1 MKTGKPT
8 WWDDAFTALS
18 QDEILGAVVRSYPN
32 ESLVGK
38 GDLFSTLIRSIVGQ
52 QISVIAADAVWGR
65 LVELVG
71 VITPNEIRKH
81 TPEVL
86 ATCGLSRPKSS
97 YIHGLALE
105 SKALL
110 LHDWNEPSDDELLKH
125 FIQFRGVGPWTA
137 EMILIFTLMRPD
149 IFSIGDIGL
158 IRAVQQLVPEADTK
172 EKVLEISK
180 RWAPYRTAASW
191 YLWRMLD
198 PVPVEY

>member
-18 QDEILGAVVRSYPN
+18 QDEIIGAVVRSYPN

-81 TPEVL
+81 TPEEL

>member
-32 ESLVGK
+32 ESLNGR

-65 LVELVG
+65 LVECIGEV
-71 VITPNEIRKH
+71 TPDAIRAH
-81 TPEVL
+81 SPEEL
-86 ATCGLSRPKSS
+86 ASCGLSRPKSS
-97 YIHGLALE
+97 YIYGLALE

-110 LHDWNEPSDDELLKH
+110 LQDWNGHTDEELLKH
-125 FIQFRGVGPWTA
+125 FTQFRGVGPWTA

-149 IFSIGDIGL
+149 VFSIGDISL

-172 EKVLEISK
+172 EKVLRIST
-180 RWAPYRTAASW
+180 RWAPYRTAACW

>member
-18 QDEILGAVVRSYPN
+18 QDEIIGAVVRSYPN

>member
-1 MKTGKPT
+1 METGKPT
-8 WWDDAFTALS
+8 WWDDANAMLS
-18 QDEILGAVVRSYPN
+18 QDEIIGAVVRSYPN
-32 ESLVGK
+32 ESLIGK
-38 GDLFSTLIRSIVGQ
+38 GNLFSTLIRSIVGQ

-71 VITPNEIRKH
+71 EITPEHILKH
-81 TPEVL
+81 TPEEL
-86 ATCGLSRPKSS
+86 ASCGLSRPRSS

-105 SKALL
+105 SEALIL
-110 LHDWNEPSDDELLKH
+110 ENWNEPSDEELLKH

-137 EMILIFTLMRPD
+137 EMILIFTLMRQD

-180 RWAPYRTAASW
+180 RWAPYRTAATW

-198 PVPVEY
+198 PVAVEY

>member
-1 MKTGKPT
+1 MLTGKPT
-8 WWDDAFTALS
+8 WWDEANAALS
-18 QDEILGAVVRSYPN
+18 KDKLLGPIVRSYPN
-32 ESLVGK
+32 ESLIGR

-52 QISVIAADAVWGR
+52 QISVIAADAVWAR
-65 LVELVG
+65 FVELVG
-71 VITPNEIRKH
+71 EVTPEAVRKH
-81 TPEVL
+81 SVEQL
-86 ATCGLSRPKSS
+86 ATCGLSRPKSG

-105 SKALL
+105 ANSLL
-110 LHDWNEPSDDELLKH
+110 LDDWSAYSDEQLLKH

-137 EMILIFTLMRPD
+137 EMILIFTLMRQD

-158 IRAVQQLVPEADTK
+158 IRAVQKLVPEAESK
-172 EKVLEISK
+172 EEVLEIAQ

>member
-81 TPEVL
+81 TPEEL